1 MNYSTNFNSLQVAPN
16 GPMLNLMKVAYDQ
29 PDLGS
34 KRATKRNLNADID
47 SRANI
52 VQCFA
57 QQGDEENCSSALLDT
72 H

>member
-1 MNYSTNFNSLQVAPN
+1 MNYSTDFNSLQTAPN

-34 KRATKRNLNADID
+34 KRATKRNLNCGVD

-52 VQCFA
+52 IQCFA
-57 QQGDEENCSSALLDT
+57 QQCD
-72 H
+72 